1 MPQKPSIKLIP
12 SEHRNQP
19 VILLKYDYNL
29 SIINAVKKSGNAYWS
44 ATKKCWYIAEKNFNL
59 QEFFKQLSAFAY
71 VDYSEVK
78 FKQKER
84 EPKPVTGIS
93 PKSTYDQS
101 LYKSRLSDR
110 TNAEI
115 ESFVRWMEQKRY
127 AENSTKSYRHSL
139 QIFFGYYAPKEPVM
153 IEIDDI
159 IQFNHE
165 FILKNG
171 LSSTFQNQTVSA
183 LKLFYQKNHNRHL
196 KFDTIERP
204 RKSNPLPKVFS
215 KADLETFFRGFTNS
229 KHKMAMM
236 LIYACGLRRSELINL
251 ELKHIDSKRRMLSVI
266 NSKGKKD
273 RVIPLSEQTIQK
285 IKNYYLKY
293 QPKTYFIEG
302 QTEGYPLTA
311 SSLQKIFENHLIKAS
326 INKPYT
332 IHCLRH
338 SIATHLL
345 ENGTD
350 LRYIQEFLGHKSSKT
365 TEIYTHVS
373 NQSLQNIKN
382 PFDELEI

>member
-1 MPQKPSIKLIP
+1 MPQKPIIKLIP
-12 SEHRNQP
+12 SEHRGRA
-19 VILLKYDYNL
+19 VILLIYDYNL
-29 SIINAVKKSGNAYWS
+29 ILIDAVKKLGNAYWS
-44 ATKKCWYIAEKNFNL
+44 ATKKCWYIARNNFNL
-59 QEFFKQLSAFAY
+59 NELYKQLNTFAY
-71 VDYSEVK
+71 IDYSELKVNE
-78 FKQKER
+78 KEK
-84 EPKPVTGIS
+84 ETKPVSGSST
-93 PKSTYDQS
+93 KSTCNQS

-115 ESFVRWMEQKRY
+115 DSFVRWMEQKRY

-139 QIFFGYYAPKEPVM
+139 QIFFGYYAPKEPVL
-153 IEIDDI
+153 IVLDDI
-159 IQFNHE
+159 LKFNHE

-171 LSSTFQNQTVSA
+171 LSSTFQNQTISA

-196 KFDTIERP
+196 KFEDIERP
-204 RKSNPLPKVFS
+204 RKSQPLPKVFS
-215 KADLETFFRGFTNS
+215 KPDLESFFRAIKNP

-236 LIYACGLRRSELINL
+236 LIYSCGLRRSELINL

-273 RVIPLSEQTIQK
+273 RVLPLSEQTIQK
-285 IKNYYLKY
+285 IKNYYLEY
-293 QPKTYFIEG
+293 RPRRYFIEG
-302 QTEGYPLTA
+302 QTEGKPITA
-311 SSLQKIFENHLIKAS
+311 SSLQKIFEGSMAIAS
-326 INKPYT
+326 IKKPYT

-382 PFDELEI
+382 PFDELDI